1 MGPTTIIGLI
11 VGIGALVA
19 TIVLEG
25 GELSRFLSVSAA
37 LIVFGGTFGATLTS
51 FPLGTVAKLPV
62 LILKAMLGGGT
73 GTSSTELVTTF
84 VSLAERA
91 RREGLLSLEEEAN
104 KIKDTFIR
112 KGMLLVVD
120 GIDSEV
126 VRTLLDIEIGALA
139 ERHQK
144 SYAMLEAM
152 GGYSPTMGII
162 GTVMGLV
169 NVLSSLENPSEL
181 GSAIATAFIATFYG
195 VGTANLVWLPLGAKL
210 KAQSKEELYLRE
222 VAREGIL
229 AVQAGDNPRIVRE
242 KLEAFLSAS
251 ERGKKEGQAS
261 AVRGTRS
268 VAEEPATAAS

>member
-1 MGPTTIIGLI
+1 MGPTTIVGLI
-11 VGIGALVA
+11 VGFGALVA
-19 TIVLEG
+19 TIMMEG
-25 GELSRFLSVSAA
+25 GELGRFVSTSAA

-51 FPLGTVAKLPV
+51 FPLGTVMKLPV

-73 GTSSTELVTTF
+73 GISSRELVATF

-91 RREGLLSLEEEAN
+91 RREGLLSLEEEAG
-104 KIKDTFIR
+104 KIKDAFIR

-126 VRTLLDIEIGALA
+126 VRNLLDIEIEALA

-144 SYAMLEAM
+144 SYGMLEAM

-169 NVLSSLENPSEL
+169 NVLSSLENPAEL
-181 GSAIATAFIATFYG
+181 GAAIATAFIATFYG
-195 VGTANLVWLPLGAKL
+195 VGTANLVWLPLAGKL
-210 KAQSKEELYLRE
+210 KAQSKEEIYMRE

-242 KLEAFLSAS
+242 KLEAFLAAS
-251 ERGKKEGQAS
+251 DRGNTEGKGSRAS
-261 AVRGTRS
+261 DARA
-268 VAEEPATAAS
+268 VAEEPVTAG